1 MRRAVEVGRVLVR
14 RGRQLAGAVGRD
26 RRSPVPPLRP
36 EGAFELRRALQD
48 LGPTYVKVGQLL
60 STRADLLPDGYQREL
75 AHLQS
80 QVPPFPWDQVEAAVA
95 DQLGAPVSELFATVE
110 HTPLAAA
117 SIGQVHAATL
127 HDGSE
132 VVVKVRR
139 PDVTALVD
147 ADMVLVDRVAH
158 LVARLSSTARAQ
170 VDPVGLAEEFGTV
183 LRRECDYTVE
193 AAVADELRAGFER
206 VALPVVVPVVHHG
219 LTAPGV
225 LTMQRVHGIR
235 VDDVAALRHAGLDP
249 SAVAESFANAFMSMV
264 FTFGVFHGD
273 PHPGNVFVA
282 PDGSL
287 GLVDFGKH
295 GRIDAE
301 MRAHLRAVVGA
312 VLLRDPDALVR
323 ALGDLQVADA
333 TGDQPA
339 LRADLQLMLD
349 TFADSPAGDVPVA
362 QIFSGLLATV
372 RRHRLRLPPDLLLL
386 LATVVECEGVAVQLD
401 PGFVLYPVLARW
413 AAEGLASG

>member
-1 MRRAVEVGRVLVR
+1 VRRAVDVGRVLVR
-14 RGRQLAGAVGRD
+14 RGLQLVGAVERD

-48 LGPTYVKVGQLL
+48 LGPTYVKIGQLL

-80 QVPPFPWDQVEAAVA
+80 QVPPFPWDQVEAAVTS
-95 DQLGAPVSELFATVE
+95 QLGAPTSDLFAAVE
-110 HTPLAAA
+110 HAPLAAA

-127 HDGSE
+127 HDGSD

-147 ADMVLVDRVAH
+147 ADMVLIDRVAH
-158 LVARLSSTARAQ
+158 LVARMSASARDQ

-193 AAVADELRAGFER
+193 ASVADELRSGFER
-206 VALPVVVPVVHHG
+206 VALPVVIPVVHHD

-225 LTMQRVHGIR
+225 LTMQRVYGIR
-235 VDDVAALRHAGLDP
+235 VDDVPALRQAGLDP
-249 SAVAESFANAFMSMV
+249 VAVAESFANAFMSMV

-295 GRIDAE
+295 GRIDAA
-301 MRAHLRAVVGA
+301 MRAQLRQVVGS
-312 VLLRDPDALVR
+312 VLLRDPEAMVDALE
-323 ALGDLQVADA
+323 ALQVADSA
-333 TGDQPA
+333 GDQSA

-349 TFADSPAGDVPVA
+349 TFADSPAGDIPVA

-413 AAEGLASG
+413 AAEGLTSS

>member
-1 MRRAVEVGRVLVR
+1 MRRGLQLVGAVE
-14 RGRQLAGAVGRD
+14 RD

-80 QVPPFPWDQVEAAVA
+80 QVPPFPWEQVAEAVWQ
-95 DQLGAPVSELFATVE
+95 QLGAPVAALFASFDQA
-110 HTPLAAA
+110 PLAAA

-127 HDGSE
+127 FDGSD

-147 ADMVLVDRVAH
+147 ADMALIERVAH
-158 LVARLSSTARAQ
+158 LVARMSASAREQ
-170 VDPVGLAEEFGTV
+170 VDPVALAEEFGTV

-193 AAVADELRAGFER
+193 AAVADELRVGFER
-206 VALPVVVPVVHHG
+206 VALPVVVPDVHHD

-225 LTMQRVHGIR
+225 LTMQRVHGIQ
-235 VDDVAALRHAGLDP
+235 VDDLSALRHAGLDP
-249 SAVAESFANAFMSMV
+249 VAVAESFANAFMSMV

-295 GRIDAE
+295 GRIDAA
-301 MRAHLRAVVGA
+301 MRAHLRSVVGS
-312 VLLRDPDALVR
+312 VLLRDPDALVGS
-323 ALGDLQVADA
+323 LEDLQVA
-333 TGDQPA
+333 TPSGDRAA
-339 LRADLQLMLD
+339 LRTDLQSMLD

-362 QIFSGLLATV
+362 QILSGLLTTV

-413 AAEGLASG
+413 AAEGLTSD

>member
-1 MRRAVEVGRVLVR
+1 MLSR
-14 RGRQLAGAVGRD
+14 RGRQLVGALRRD

-48 LGPTYVKVGQLL
+48 LGPTYVKIGQLL

-80 QVPPFPWDQVEAAVA
+80 QVPPFPWAQVVEALEV
-95 DQLGAPVSELFATVE
+95 QLGRPVEVSFAQIDPV
-110 HTPLAAA
+110 PLAAA
-117 SIGQVHAATL
+117 SIGQVHAAVL
-127 HDGSE
+127 HDGSD

-139 PDVTALVD
+139 PDVTELVD
-147 ADMVLVDRVAH
+147 ADMALIDRVAH
-158 LVARLSSTARAQ
+158 LVARLSTTARDQ
-170 VDPVGLAEEFGTV
+170 IDPVGLAEEFGSV

-193 AAVADELRAGFER
+193 AAVADELRRGFLQ
-206 VALPVVVPVVHHG
+206 VALPVVVPVVHHD
-219 LTAPGV
+219 LSAPGV
-225 LTMQRVHGIR
+225 LTMQRVRGIE
-235 VDDVAALRHAGLDP
+235 VDDVARLRHAGLDP
-249 SAVAESFANAFMSMV
+249 VAVAESFANAFMSMV

-295 GRIDAE
+295 GRIDPT
-301 MRAHLRAVVGA
+301 MRAHLRAVVGS
-312 VLLRDPDALVR
+312 VLLHDPDGLVAALR
-323 ALGDLQVADA
+323 ALEVADDA
-333 TGDQPA
+333 GDTAA
-339 LRADLQLMLD
+339 LRADLQRLLD
-349 TFADSPAGDVPVA
+349 TFADNPAGNVPIA
-362 QIFSGLLATV
+362 EILRGLLATV

-413 AAEGLASG
+413 AAEGLTTG